1 MGDGSSEWVM
11 ALHVLCQGALVG
23 GVIGALGAVKPVQ
36 VLQVRSYVRLHV
48 LRYSALKVVFI
59 ASENLMRSYV
69 RLHVL
74 PSPALKVVVHAYEN
88 HLFDAQWP
96 DIKCEIFVN
105 FENWYISILLV
116 SRRWRRRLSR
126 GWLWTR

>member
-1 MGDGSSEWVM
+1 MPRQGLEWVM

-23 GVIGALGAVKPVQ
+23 GVIGALGAGKPVQ

-48 LRYSALKVVFI
+48 LPYSALKVVFL

-74 PSPALKVVVHAYEN
+74 PSHALKVVVHAYESL
-88 HLFDAQWP
+88 LFDAQWP
-96 DIKCEIFVN
+96 DIKYEIFVN
-105 FENWYISILLV
+105 CENCYISMLLV
-116 SRRWRRRLSR
+116 S
-126 GWLWTR
+126 

>member
-1 MGDGSSEWVM
+1 MGDGSSEWAM
-11 ALHVLCQGALVG
+11 ALDVLCQGALVG

-59 ASENLMRSYV
+59 ASENLVRSYV

-74 PSPALKVVVHAYEN
+74 PSPALKVVVHAYES

-96 DIKCEIFVN
+96 DIKYEIFVN
-105 FENWYISILLV
+105 CENCCISILLV

-126 GWLWTR
+126 GWRWTR